1 MEQVDSSV
9 VENEEP
15 PCEAIKQ
22 LAIGDI
28 RLQENKATGVE
39 PPQAEAAT
47 KTTAKAGAAVP
58 LTLAEVLPSSTAAQ
72 RSSTTTTMQTAV
84 ANISQ
89 FMDKAYN
96 PSLSKKKMK
105 LKWKVNSR
113 PISSATTKSSP
124 KH

>member
-1 MEQVDSSV
+1 MVDVTFDESNGSQVEQVNSSV
-9 VENEEP
+9 VGNEEP

-72 RSSTTTTMQTAV
+72 RSSTTTPLHIAA
-84 ANISQ
+84 AN
-89 FMDKAYN
+89 
-96 PSLSKKKMK
+96 
-105 LKWKVNSR
+105 
-113 PISSATTKSSP
+113 SSP
-124 KH
+124 IHGQNLQHDDGQSEDEETT